1 MMFLAEILDWVEPAA
16 GGWRYLFS
24 PAYRARTHAAWRLES
39 VAHVIWDVFWGAL
52 GVAVSLGVAY
62 VFLAIAWDAAT
73 K

>member
-1 MMFLAEILDWVEPAA
+1 MTLLAEILDWVELAA

-24 PAYRARTHAAWRLES
+24 SAYRARTHAAWRLEG

-52 GVAVSLGVAY
+52 GVVVSIGVAY
-62 VFLAIAWDAAT
+62 VFFEIAWDAAT